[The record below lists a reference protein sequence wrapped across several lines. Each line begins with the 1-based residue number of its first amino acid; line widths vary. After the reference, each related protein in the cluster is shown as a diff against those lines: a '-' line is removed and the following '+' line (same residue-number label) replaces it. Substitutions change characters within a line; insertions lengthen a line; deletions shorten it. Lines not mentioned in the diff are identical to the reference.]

1 MQQKEVL
8 IFMLE
13 NKRKIQ
19 SNEMKKKIYACAQD
33 LFNKYGYRKVT
44 VDSIV
49 EKAGVSKGSFYVH
62 FESKKS
68 LLSQLIADQISQ
80 ADLNYESFI
89 ENIPVEMCPSDVLI
103 ELVKKISNY
112 IAEDIGPEAMTML
125 YEILITKEENT
136 EAVLGYNRLLYKLF
150 AQVITQGIEQ
160 KEFSNNIDI
169 DTIVKHSILS
179 LRGLTYEWCLRY
191 PDFNLEEQTVI
202 YFQILLSGI
211 KKRSI

>member
-1 MQQKEVL
+1 
-8 IFMLE
+8 MLE

-202 YFQILLSGI
+202 YFHILLSGI